1 MTEKVTIL
9 REEHLPMPLIYLASP
24 EDLAAWYRDQL
35 LWSLAHG
42 ERDLAISCFDTA
54 GPFGFDTGRAAYAV
68 LRAVTEVLYDHP
80 EAERLTIRCGDDA
93 SCRAYRFKWNMWYAP
108 HKPPHDH

>member
-1 MTEKVTIL
+1 
-9 REEHLPMPLIYLASP
+9 
-24 EDLAAWYRDQL
+24 
-35 LWSLAHG
+35 
-42 ERDLAISCFDTA
+42 
-54 GPFGFDTGRAAYAV
+54 V

-93 SCRAYRFKWNMWYAP
+93 SCRAYRFQWNMWYAP

>member
-1 MTEKVTIL
+1 
-9 REEHLPMPLIYLASP
+9 MPLIYLASP

-93 SCRAYRFKWNMWYAP
+93 SCRAYRFQWNMWYAP